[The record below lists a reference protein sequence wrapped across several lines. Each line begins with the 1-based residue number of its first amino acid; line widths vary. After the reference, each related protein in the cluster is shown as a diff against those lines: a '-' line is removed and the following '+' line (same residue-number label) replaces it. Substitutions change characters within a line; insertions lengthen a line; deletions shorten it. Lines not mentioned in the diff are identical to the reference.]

1 MSKWQ
6 RSQVNSCVER
16 VRRRGIAC
24 HRSTLSAATRLTAPR
39 RRRAFSAA
47 STLPPLHVHVHSTS
61 SKNNKIKNFNL
72 KHFPSRKYFQL
83 YLCLFSFRSI
93 CSQMLWMKILKCAVE
108 RNEISQTRVFSYF
121 TDAQHESLIIR
132 ISLELLPISI
142 IFQVIQ
148 HSSAN
153 K

>member
-39 RRRAFSAA
+39 RRRAYSAA

-72 KHFPSRKYFQL
+72 KQFPSRKYFQL
-83 YLCLFSFRSI
+83 YLRLFSFRSI
-93 CSQMLWMKILKCAVE
+93 CSQTLFKCAVE

-132 ISLELLPISI
+132 ISLELLRISI